1 MIEPE
6 NFVPEAVKQEAVGQE
21 AEKQSDKNKTETN
34 AVCYYSE
41 TGETKRI
48 AEYFAKETG
57 YSLTDITDAGA
68 DKESV
73 KGKNIFCY
81 DNLVLCFPVHC
92 QNIPGLVKD
101 FLAASKI
108 KNLTVIATYGKM
120 NHGNVLYEVQK
131 NYRKNIKAIV
141 GAAYVPT
148 KHSYITGDEP
158 FGDFCVLKPVA
169 QKIKKPSEVFLPKLK
184 KNPLANFF
192 PKLRSRIGIK
202 IYKNSACSSCGLCE
216 NSCNFA
222 AIKNGVVNNKCIRCL
237 KCVKICPESA
247 IGFKPDFFMK
257 KYLKKK
263 KITVTIIY
271 I

>member
-6 NFVPEAVKQEAVGQE
+6 NFVPETVGQE
-21 AEKQSDKNKTETN
+21 AEKQSDKSKTETN

-48 AEYFAKETG
+48 AEYFANETG
-57 YSLTDITDAGA
+57 YPLTDITDAGV
-68 DKESV
+68 DKKSV
-73 KGKNIFCY
+73 KDNY

-101 FLAASKI
+101 FLAANKI

-120 NHGNVLYEVQK
+120 NCGNVLYEVQK

-158 FGDFCVLKPVA
+158 FDDFCVLKPVA
-169 QKIKKPSEVFLPKLK
+169 QKMKNPSEVFLPKLK
-184 KNPLANFF
+184 KNPLANVF

-202 IYKNSACSSCGLCE
+202 IYKISACSSCGLCE
-216 NSCNFA
+216 NSCNYA

-263 KITVTIIY
+263 KITDTIIY